1 MPSVPEQATPSEQDS
16 SSHQAALPEQEA
28 APNLA
33 TAANQA
39 VAPNQAP
46 TPDQTLQRPLW
57 QDLLSDVLPGTK
69 EEVDNTIANTELQ
82 TAAETTP
89 AEPDQAAG
97 RAGDD
102 NSDHVLPLNTQVTG
116 VPLCPI

>member
-1 MPSVPEQATPSEQDS
+1 MPSVPEQATPSEHDS

-39 VAPNQAP
+39 P
-46 TPDQTLQRPLW
+46 TPDQTPQRPLW
-57 QDLLSDVLPGTK
+57 QDLLSDVLPGTE
-69 EEVDNTIANTELQ
+69 EEVDNTVANTELQ
-82 TAAETTP
+82 AAADTAR

-102 NSDHVLPLNTQVTG
+102 NPDHVLPLNTQVTG
-116 VPLCPI
+116 VPLYPI